1 MRRPTGV
8 DPNRKAL
15 NLHHGIVITDEFMR
29 AVEEDRE
36 WSLKSPKDGSIQKT
50 IKARSLWIKLL
61 TARIE
66 TGEPYLLF
74 IDKVNEAIPNH
85 QKLAGLHNKTK
96 D

>member
-1 MRRPTGV
+1 
-8 DPNRKAL
+8 
-15 NLHHGIVITDEFMR
+15 MR

-36 WSLKSPKDGSIQKT
+36 WFFKSPKDGSIQKQL
-50 IKARSLWIKLL
+50 KQGLWIKL

-85 QKLAGLHNKTK
+85 QKLAGLQVKMSNLCSNHSSNGN
-96 D
+96 